1 MRLALEL
8 GAARL
13 LPVNGFGPTVLLNPN
28 RCPQE
33 HVAANLIDLVLPPT
47 GAACSEDEPPFGS
60 W

>member
-33 HVAANLIDLVLPPT
+33 HVAAYLIDLVLPPT
-47 GAACSEDEPPFGS
+47 GAARSEDEPPVGS